1 MSEIS
6 GIIRNSIERGWSVA
20 EVRASLLNSGYD
32 KQEIDS
38 ELGAYS
44 SPQSAQPAPVKP
56 VVVQPIQPIVQLT
69 VQPAPQ
75 PVVQVQQPQKVEKTQ
90 NAVQQ
95 FQEPQPKYNPQSL
108 KNYQTPEVEK
118 EASKA
123 MVILIVI
130 LLILCVVAG
139 VGLFLLS

>member
-6 GIIRNSIERGWSVA
+6 GIIRNSIERGWSAA

-32 KQEIDS
+32 KQEIES

-44 SPQSAQPAPVKP
+44 SPQSVQPAPAKP
-56 VVVQPIQPIVQLT
+56 VVVQSSQIQPTPQPVVKVQ
-69 VQPAPQ
+69 QPAPQ
-75 PVVQVQQPQKVEKTQ
+75 KLEKVQNT
-90 NAVQQ
+90 VQQ

-130 LLILCVVAG
+130 LLVLCVVAG

>member
-6 GIIRNSIERGWSVA
+6 GIIRNSIERGWSAA

-32 KQEIDS
+32 RQEIES

-44 SPQSAQPAPVKP
+44 SPAQQAPVKP
-56 VVVQPIQPIVQLT
+56 VVVQVPQVQPIVQ
-69 VQPAPQ
+69 PISQ
-75 PVVQVQQPQKVEKTQ
+75 PVVPVQPVPQKIEKIQST
-90 NAVQQ
+90 AQQ